1 LFDESTFFFSSSNF
15 IFFPPRRADI
25 FTGREMGAD
34 GPPPPLLDSEM
45 ALPYLSLSLLLTGY
59 DDE

>member
-1 LFDESTFFFSSSNF
+1 LVEQ
-15 IFFPPRRADI
+15 FFPSSRLRFDI

-34 GPPPPLLDSEM
+34 GPPPPLLDSQM
-45 ALPYLSLSLLLTGY
+45 ASNSSSWDKD